1 MGTKSNDLI
10 HDNCEELSIWA
21 FYKIL
26 NEGDLNYLKIDK
38 NSDVDETTLNNA
50 WTKIINEYE
59 ELSGD
64 QNQLIIWRLR
74 LVIASLKA
82 RLQRVSIGVN
92 LYFKSPLKDELKN
105 ELIEKL
111 KTDKVIIKGNT
122 TDEIK
127 RINKQLQSMQTKIK
141 LKEAELNSMTPEQG
155 EGQDIEEQ
163 LYNIEK
169 ITEAK
174 YKIEPK
180 QTSVKRYLIISKDA
194 KRIIEQQK
202 VK

>member
-1 MGTKSNDLI
+1 MGNTSNDI
-10 HDNCEELSIWA
+10 IYNNCEELSIWA

-26 NEGDLNYLKIDK
+26 TEGDLNYLKIDK
-38 NSDVDETTLNNA
+38 STEVDEKELENA
-50 WTKIINEYE
+50 WTKIVNEYE

-74 LVIASLKA
+74 LVIANLKA

-92 LYFKSPLKDELKN
+92 LYFKSPLSDENKA
-105 ELIEKL
+105 ELLSKL
-111 KTDKVIIKGNT
+111 KSDRVIIKNKSNE
-122 TDEIK
+122 EIA
-127 RINKQLQSMQTKIK
+127 RINKQIKSMQTKIR
-141 LKEAELNSMTPEQG
+141 LKEVELENMTPEKG
-155 EGQDIEEQ
+155 EGQDIDEQ

-174 YKIEPK
+174 YKIDAK

-194 KRIIEQQK
+194 KRIIEQQNSK
-202 VK
+202 

>member
-1 MGTKSNDLI
+1 MGNTSNELI
-10 HDNCEELSIWA
+10 YNNCEELSIWA

-26 NEGDLNYLKIDK
+26 TEGDLNYLKIDK
-38 NSDVDETTLNNA
+38 STEVDEKELEKA
-50 WTKIINEYE
+50 WTKIVNEYE

-74 LVIASLKA
+74 LVIANLKA

-92 LYFKSPLKDELKN
+92 LYFKSPLSDENKV
-105 ELIEKL
+105 ELLSKL
-111 KTDKVIIKGNT
+111 KSDRVIIKNKSNE
-122 TDEIK
+122 EIA
-127 RINKQLQSMQTKIK
+127 RINKQIKSMQTKIR
-141 LKEAELNSMTPEQG
+141 LKEVELENMIPEKG
-155 EGQDIEEQ
+155 EGQDIDEQ

-174 YKIEPK
+174 YKIDAK

-194 KRIIEQQK
+194 KRIIEQQNSK
-202 VK
+202 